1 MSLSVSN
8 TGYSNSQAQS
18 TAIPSATAQSTTT
31 ESTTTDSVQIVDP
44 ITGKT
49 VTLPNNIKISAEAMT
64 RLKETIATAPSLTP
78 GKEAQTKE
86 PVDIYADRNLIR
98 QTDTSKPY
106 VSNEFMTIYIDEMG
120 SNEIAIENWSGHL
133 KADSGIS
140 KEEFLGLVKKA
151 LSSPPDVSLWSYTT
165 DSIEI
170 TLTANKLETLKNR
183 YVDSDYQKRADLDI
197 QDFVEYKSNA
207 LSNLEKNILQDE
219 YQRSVDAGDTDKANS
234 TFLELQKNAEGT
246 STTQLQRQ
254 QIFSRA
260 ASTDV
265 STWFGNFR
273 DYIAASDFDRYTK
286 SEYNSIVSEF
296 YNHWLGFQLALK

>member
-1 MSLSVSN
+1 MSLSVNN

-18 TAIPSATAQSTTT
+18 TATSSTTAQSTPTT
-31 ESTTTDSVQIVDP
+31 SSDSIQITDP

-49 VTLPNNIKISAEAMT
+49 VTFPNNIKISAEALA
-64 RLKETIATAPSLTP
+64 RWKETVAKAPPSDS
-78 GKEAQTKE
+78 KKDE
-86 PVDIYADRNLIR
+86 PSKIPRDIYADRDLLR

-106 VSNEFMTIYIDEMG
+106 VSNEFMTVYIDEIG
-120 SNEIAIENWSGHL
+120 TNEMAIENWSGHL

-140 KEEFLGLVKKA
+140 KEAFLGLVKKA
-151 LSSPPDVSLWSYTT
+151 LSSPPEVSLWSYTT
-165 DSIEI
+165 DSMEI
-170 TLTANKLETLKNR
+170 AITANKLETLKNR

-197 QDFVEYKSNA
+197 QDFIEYKSNA

-219 YQRSVDAGDTDKANS
+219 YQRSVDAGDTDKANA

-265 STWFGNFR
+265 SAWFGSFR

>member
-1 MSLSVSN
+1 MSLSVNN

-18 TAIPSATAQSTTT
+18 TATSSTTAQSTTT
-31 ESTTTDSVQIVDP
+31 TSSDSIQITDP

-49 VTLPNNIKISAEAMT
+49 VTFPNNIKISAEALA
-64 RLKETIATAPSLTP
+64 RWKETAAKAPPSDP
-78 GKEAQTKE
+78 KKDE
-86 PVDIYADRNLIR
+86 PSKIPRDIYADRDLLR

-106 VSNEFMTIYIDEMG
+106 VSNEFMTVYIDEIG
-120 SNEIAIENWSGHL
+120 TNEMAIENWSGHL

-140 KEEFLGLVKKA
+140 KEAFLGLVKKA
-151 LSSPPDVSLWSYTT
+151 LSSPPEVSLWSYTT
-165 DSIEI
+165 DSMEI
-170 TLTANKLETLKNR
+170 AITANKLETLKNR

-197 QDFVEYKSNA
+197 QDFIEYKSNA

-219 YQRSVDAGDTDKANS
+219 YQRSVDAGDTDKANA

-265 STWFGNFR
+265 SAWFGSFR

>member
-1 MSLSVSN
+1 MSLSVNN

-18 TAIPSATAQSTTT
+18 TATSSTTAQSTTT
-31 ESTTTDSVQIVDP
+31 TSSDSIQITDP

-49 VTLPNNIKISAEAMT
+49 VTFPNNIKISAEALA
-64 RLKETIATAPSLTP
+64 RWKETVAKAPPSDP
-78 GKEAQTKE
+78 KQDE
-86 PVDIYADRNLIR
+86 PSKIPRDIYADRDLLR

-106 VSNEFMTIYIDEMG
+106 VSNEFMTVYIDEIG
-120 SNEIAIENWSGHL
+120 TNEMAIENWSGHL

-140 KEEFLGLVKKA
+140 KEAFLGLVKKA
-151 LSSPPDVSLWSYTT
+151 LSSPPEVSLWSYTT
-165 DSIEI
+165 DSMEI
-170 TLTANKLETLKNR
+170 AITANKLETLKNR

-197 QDFVEYKSNA
+197 QDFIEYKSNA

-219 YQRSVDAGDTDKANS
+219 YQRSVDAGDTDKANA

-265 STWFGNFR
+265 SAWFGSFR